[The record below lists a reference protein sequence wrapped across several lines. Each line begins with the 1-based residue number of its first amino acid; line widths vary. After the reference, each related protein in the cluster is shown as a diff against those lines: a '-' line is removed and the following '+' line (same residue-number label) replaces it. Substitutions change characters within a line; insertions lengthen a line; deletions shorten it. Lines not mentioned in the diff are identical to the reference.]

1 MSIGFGIFL
10 MVVGA
15 ILSFAVQDGINGV
28 DLTLVGYILMAGGA
42 LVTLL
47 SAVVLMRKRKTS
59 TTVQSAVNP
68 ATGERVEQSE
78 SSIS

>member
-10 MVVGA
+10 VVLGA
-15 ILSFAVQDGINGV
+15 ILSFAVQDGINGI
-28 DLTLVGYILMAGGA
+28 DLTMVGYILMAGGA
-42 LVTLL
+42 LVTIL
-47 SAVVLMRKRKTS
+47 SVVVLTRKRKTS